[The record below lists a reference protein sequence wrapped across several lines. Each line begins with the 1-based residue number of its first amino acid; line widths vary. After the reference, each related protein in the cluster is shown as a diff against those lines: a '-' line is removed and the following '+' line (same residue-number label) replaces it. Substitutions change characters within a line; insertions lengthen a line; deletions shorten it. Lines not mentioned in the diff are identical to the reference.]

1 MCLWGERGVG
11 VWEEWLGLEGSH
23 VHTTV
28 FRLDNHREPII
39 ELMEVCSMFCASL
52 AWRADLGTMDTW
64 VVYTESL
71 GCSPEAMA
79 TLLSGYI
86 PIQNAFGV
94 KQTDF

>member
-1 MCLWGERGVG
+1 MG

-23 VHTTV
+23 VHTTM

-39 ELMEVCSMFCASL
+39 ELMELCSRFCASL

-71 GCSPEAMA
+71 GHSPEAMA
-79 TLLSGYI
+79 TVLSGYI
-86 PIQNAFGV
+86 PTQNAFGV